1 MNARTQEWRLFGLA
15 VFSVLLLSLVR
26 LPPMLAPMKPFWL
39 GLLMVYCALEM
50 PRVAGL
56 GVAFIIGLW
65 LDVLTGNLLGEHA
78 MRLVILTHVVARFRF
93 RIRFFPVGQQALA
106 VFGLMLNDRILSLW
120 VRLFAGDGWP
130 PWSFWLSP
138 LVAMMLWPW
147 LFLVMDRLRMRG
159 RQRSGSGTA

>member
-1 MNARTQEWRLFGLA
+1 VNVRGQEWRLFALA
-15 VFSVLLLSLVR
+15 VLALVVLSLVR

-39 GLLMVYCALEM
+39 GLLMVYAALEM

-56 GVAFIIGLW
+56 GVAFLLGLW
-65 LDVLTGNLLGEHA
+65 LDVLVGDLLGEHA

-120 VRLFAGDGWP
+120 VRLFAGEGWP
-130 PWSFWLSP
+130 DLSYWLSP
-138 LVAMMLWPW
+138 VVAMMLWPW
-147 LFLVMDRLRMRG
+147 LFLVLDRVRTRG
-159 RQRSGSGTA
+159 RQKTSTGT

>member
-1 MNARTQEWRLFGLA
+1 MSPRSLEWRLFALA
-15 VFSVLLLSLVR
+15 VLATVLLSLVR
-26 LPPMLAPMKPFWL
+26 LPPVLAPMKPFWL
-39 GLLMVYCALEM
+39 GLLMIYVALEM

-56 GVAFIIGLW
+56 GIAFVIGLW
-65 LDVLTGNLLGEHA
+65 LDVLVGDLLGEHA

-130 PWSFWLSP
+130 DLSYWLSP
-138 LVAMMLWPW
+138 VIAMMLWPW

-159 RQRSGSGTA
+159 RQKPSTG